1 MEKNM
6 NNLLS
11 KMTVGDKAAL
21 CSGENYWRLRA
32 NSSLDIPSVTVC
44 DGPYGLVKKKIKS
57 QNISLEKGK
66 PATCFPAPSALAC
79 SWDRELIEKIGVAV
93 GEECQ
98 QENVAMILSPAINIK
113 RTPLCGR
120 NHEYFSEDP
129 FLTGELASS
138 YINGIQSQGVGACV
152 KHFAGY
158 NQETNRMTV
167 NSIIDERA
175 LREIYLSAFESVIKK
190 SAPWALM
197 TSYNKVNG
205 DYTSEN
211 AHLLSDIL
219 RKEWG
224 YDGVTVSDW
233 GGVNNRV
240 DALKAGLDLE
250 MPGPTRYNTEQIVK
264 AVADGELS
272 EDALNS
278 AVSRILNLIVTAV
291 NNKKNHFLYN
301 KEAHNA
307 LARKGAIRSAV
318 LLKNDDN
325 ILPISKTAQIAVI
338 GDFAKHPVI
347 SGGGSSE
354 VNPIRVS
361 CAYDE
366 LFVQEISFAYADGYN
381 PLDDN
386 PREELIADAVKKA
399 KNAEVVVIY
408 AGLAF
413 GSENEGFD
421 RTSLNLPESQ
431 NKLIS
436 EVAKVNSNIVV
447 VLHGGAPL
455 AMPWIDDVRAVLMM
469 GLSGQ
474 SGSAASIDLLF
485 GNKSPSG
492 KLAETYPIT
501 ATDAP
506 ATQYISPN
514 SNTSVYRDSLF
525 VGYRYYNSA
534 KKEVLFPF
542 GHGLSYTKFKYS
554 RLRISKNYIDENE
567 EITVSFNVKNI
578 GDVECAEIAQLYIA
592 KKNSVVI
599 RPELELR
606 EFARV
611 FLQPNE
617 EQEVT
622 FKLDKSAFAFFNVK
636 TNSYE
641 VESGIYSIKIG
652 SSSQN
657 ILLEI
662 DAKVNSTK
670 KDLVY
675 PDYREMC
682 PSYYDLKGH
691 SHFISSASEFEK
703 FSGIYTGEDGYS
715 INKIYSLNSTLNE
728 LCDNK
733 TVAPLIKTMLKKS
746 DQITAGT
753 TPSVQAMVSA
763 QAGNMPI
770 RAVAS
775 LSAGKF
781 SHKSAL
787 GIVKMA
793 NGQKISGF
801 LKFIGGIISK

>member
-32 NSSLDIPSVTVC
+32 NSSLDIPSITVC
-44 DGPYGLVKKKIKS
+44 DGPYGLNKKKIKS
-57 QNISLEKGK
+57 QNISIEKGK

-79 SWDRELIEKIGVAV
+79 SWDRELIERIGVAV

-129 FLTGELASS
+129 YLTGELASA

-175 LREIYLSAFESVIKK
+175 LREIYLSAFERVVKK
-190 SAPWALM
+190 SNPWAIM

-205 DYTSEN
+205 TYTSEN
-211 AHLLSDIL
+211 THLLSDIL

-278 AVSRILNLIVTAV
+278 AVSRILNLVVTAV
-291 NNKKNHFLYN
+291 NNKKPHFLYN

-318 LLKNDDN
+318 LLKNEDD

-347 SGGGSSE
+347 AGGGSSE

-386 PREELIADAVKKA
+386 PREELITDAVRKA

-408 AGLAF
+408 AGLAH

-421 RTSLNLPESQ
+421 RTSMNLPESQ

-436 EVAKVNSNIVV
+436 EVAKVNPNIVV
-447 VLHGGAPL
+447 VLHGGAPV
-455 AMPWIDDVRAVLMM
+455 AMPWIDDVKAVLTMH
-469 GLSGQ
+469 LAGQ
-474 SGSAASIDLLF
+474 AGSAASIDLLF

-492 KLAETYPIT
+492 KLAETYPIL

-534 KKEVLFPF
+534 EKEVLFPF

-554 RLRISKNYIDENE
+554 GLRISKNYIDEND
-567 EITVSFNVKNI
+567 EIIVSFNVKNV
-578 GDVECAEIAQLYIA
+578 GDIEGAEIPQLYIS
-592 KKNSVVI
+592 KKDSVII
-599 RPELELR
+599 RPDLELR
-606 EFARV
+606 EFARI
-611 FLQPNE
+611 FLQPGE

-622 FKLDKSAFAFFNVK
+622 FKLDKSAFAFFNAK

-641 VESGIYSIKIG
+641 VESGLYSIKIG
-652 SSSQN
+652 ASSQN

-662 DAKVNSTK
+662 DANVNSTK
-670 KDLVY
+670 KDLIY

-691 SHFISSASEFEK
+691 EHFISSVSEFEK
-703 FSGIYTGEDGYS
+703 LSGIYTGEDGYS
-715 INKIYSLNSTLNE
+715 INKTYSLNSTLNE
-728 LCDNK
+728 LLENK
-733 TVAPLIKTMLKKS
+733 NIAPIIKTMLKKS
-746 DQITAGT
+746 EQITKDT
-753 TPSVQAMVSA
+753 TPSVQTMISA
-763 QAGNMPI
+763 QTGNMPI

-787 GIVKMA
+787 GLIKMA
-793 NGQKISGF
+793 NGQKASGF